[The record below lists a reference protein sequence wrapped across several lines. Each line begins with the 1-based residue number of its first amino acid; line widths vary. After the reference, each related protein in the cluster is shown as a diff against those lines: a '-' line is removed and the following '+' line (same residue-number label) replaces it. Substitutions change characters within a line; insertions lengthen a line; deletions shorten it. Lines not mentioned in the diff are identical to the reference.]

1 MDNEKRDKHYTIGEL
16 TELTGISRRSVHYY
30 VQRGLTPPPL
40 GAGRG
45 HYYTAIHLT
54 RIRAIKEFQ
63 GQGLTL
69 EEIEERFKTPQPD
82 ILKNVLSRVSSDIPH
97 SLKESALSYEEASE
111 PTLLTRIKVAEGV
124 EMTIESGTYRLSP
137 ARLRKIQRA
146 VRDILGPGFSPSD
159 QGAVTEK
166 EEEEEG

>member
-1 MDNEKRDKHYTIGEL
+1 MDNEKRYSIGEL

-45 HYYTAIHLT
+45 HYYTAVHLT

-82 ILKNVLSRVSSDIPH
+82 ILRNALSSVSHDIQP
-97 SLKESALSYEEASE
+97 SLKENTLSYEEASE
-111 PTLLTRIKVAEGV
+111 PILLTRIKVAEGV
-124 EMTIESGTYRLSP
+124 EMMIEGGTYRLSP
-137 ARLRKIQRA
+137 ARLRKLQRA

-159 QGAVTEK
+159 SGAETEKK
-166 EEEEEG
+166 EEEER

>member
-1 MDNEKRDKHYTIGEL
+1 MANEKRYSIGEL
-16 TELTGISRRSVHYY
+16 TNLTGISRRSVHYY

-45 HYYTAIHLT
+45 HYYTDIHLT

-63 GQGLTL
+63 EQGLTL
-69 EEIEERFKTPQPD
+69 DEIEERFKTPQPE
-82 ILKNVLSRVSSDIPH
+82 ILGH
-97 SLKESALSYEEASE
+97 SLSLENSMMSSFSAENTLTYDEGRE

-137 ARLRKIQRA
+137 ARLRKLQRA
-146 VRDILGPGFSPSD
+146 VRDILGPGFSSA
-159 QGAVTEK
+159 GENEEAETEKK
-166 EEEEEG
+166 EEER